1 MSEAA
6 PRSARAVATEA
17 LRRFDPARDY
27 AATVLEPLLDRT
39 DERQRATDLVFGTV
53 RNLFA
58 IDAVI
63 AHFSGRPIERIARP
77 LLSVIRP
84 PVYELVY
91 TPTAPVYSIV
101 NEAANASKE
110 FGGPKQTAFVNAVLR
125 AIVRHIVDREADLAT
140 AHPRR
145 TLVHG
150 SKTGCAF
157 DTDFLP
163 DPDKAPAAYLSTC
176 FSLPTWLVT
185 GWLEDLG
192 TERARAVCLGSNRR
206 PGLYVRVNALKATAE
221 ALLERLHQAEIQA
234 EQAPAPADDMLRLKS
249 PRSVTQLPGFSEG
262 LLTVQDPSAS
272 RAVRL
277 LQPQRDWTILDM
289 CAAPGTKTTQLAEA
303 TGDAARIVATDV
315 DADRLER
322 VRENVTR
329 LGLGNVTVVAFHR
342 LAQDTPGPY
351 DAVML
356 DVPCSNTGVL
366 AKRIEVRFRI
376 TPKSLAA
383 LAQTQ
388 SQLLERAA
396 GLLQPGGTICYSTC
410 SIQSQENQQVVQA
423 FLSRQPHFALVREEV
438 TLPSVEPFDHDGA
451 YVAVLRSRS

>member
-6 PRSARAVATEA
+6 PRSARAVAAEA

-27 AATVLEPLLDRT
+27 ATTVLEPLLDRT
-39 DERQRATDLVFGTV
+39 DERQRATDLVLGTV
-53 RNLFA
+53 RDLFA

-63 AHFSGRPIERIARP
+63 AQFSGRPIERIARP

-84 PVYELVY
+84 AVYELAY
-91 TPTAPVYSIV
+91 APAAPIYSIV
-101 NEAANASKE
+101 NEAANVSKE
-110 FGGPKQTAFVNAVLR
+110 LGGPKQTGFVNAVLR

-145 TLVHG
+145 VLVHG
-150 SKTGCAF
+150 FKTGCAF

-163 DPDKAPAAYLSTC
+163 DPNKAPAAYLGTC

-185 GWLEDLG
+185 EWLEDLG
-192 TERARAVCLGSNRR
+192 PERTRAVCLGSNRR
-206 PGLYVRVNALKATAE
+206 PGLYVRVNALKTTAE
-221 ALLERLHQAEIQA
+221 ALLERLRRAEIQA
-234 EQAPAPADDMLRLKS
+234 EQAPAPADDMLRIKS

-262 LLTVQDPSAS
+262 LFTVQDPSAA

-289 CAAPGTKTTQLAEA
+289 CGAPGTKTTQLAEA
-303 TGDAARIVATDV
+303 TGDTARIVATDV

-329 LGLGNVTVVAFHR
+329 LGLGNVTVVAYEE
-342 LAQDTPGPY
+342 LAQDAPEPY
-351 DAVML
+351 DAVLL

-376 TPKSLAA
+376 TPKTLAV
-383 LAQTQ
+383 LAKTQ
-388 SQLLERAA
+388 SDLLDRAA
-396 GLLQPGGTICYSTC
+396 TLLKPGGTICYSTC
-410 SIQSQENQQVVQA
+410 SIQSRENQDVVRA
-423 FLSRQPHFALVREEV
+423 FLSRRPHFAPVREEV
-438 TLPSVEPFDHDGA
+438 TLPSAEPFEHDGA
-451 YVAVLRSRS
+451 YVAVLRGRS